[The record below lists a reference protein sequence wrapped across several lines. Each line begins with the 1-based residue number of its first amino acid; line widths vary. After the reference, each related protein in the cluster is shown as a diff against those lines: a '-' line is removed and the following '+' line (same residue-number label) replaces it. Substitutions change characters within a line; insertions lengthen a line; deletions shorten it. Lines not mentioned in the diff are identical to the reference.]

1 MIDDPRTS
9 IEKSEKIMKS
19 RMNGLDLKLGDAGE
33 AMVFKLAKWFNA
45 DLKSFYI

>member
-33 AMVFKLAKWFNA
+33 AMVFKLAKCFNA